1 MLLFAPNHSAALAR
15 RIADALGTSLSAC
28 EEREFDGG
36 EHKMRPLVEVRGQDV
51 FVVQSLYGD
60 AHASANDKLC
70 RLLFFIGALK
80 DAGASRVTA
89 CLPYL
94 AYARKD
100 RRTQPHDP
108 VTTRYIAAL
117 FESVGVDRI
126 VVLDVHNEAAFD
138 NAFRCE
144 TIRVEAADEFADQLA
159 LQDAASRVV
168 VASPDTGGIKRAQR
182 LREVLERK
190 LGRSCDFAFM
200 EKRRARGVVSGETF
214 TGDVVDS
221 NVLIFD
227 DLIASGTTILRAAQA
242 ARRAGARRVDV
253 VATHAAFVSEAA
265 RLFDEGGPDTV
276 TVSDSIALSE
286 TFEALRGDRLK
297 VCSIAP
303 LFARTI
309 QQLAHQPHRAP

>member
-1 MLLFAPNHSAALAR
+1 MLLFAPNHSAALAH
-15 RIADALGTSLSAC
+15 RIADALGTSLCSS

-36 EHKMRPLVEVRGQDV
+36 EHKMRPLQDVRGHDI
-51 FVVQSLYGD
+51 FVVQSLCGD

-80 DAGASRVTA
+80 DAGAARVTA
-89 CLPYL
+89 CIPYL

-100 RRTQPHDP
+100 RRTQPRDP
-108 VTTRYIAAL
+108 VTTRYVAAL
-117 FESVGVDRI
+117 FEAVAADRV

-144 TIRVEAADEFADQLA
+144 TIRLEAAVSFADHLA
-159 LQDAASRVV
+159 LTDTSSRIV

-190 LGRSCDFAFM
+190 VGRSIDFAFM
-200 EKRRARGVVSGETF
+200 EKRRALGIVSGETF
-214 TGDVVDS
+214 TGDVRDS

-242 ARRAGARRVDV
+242 ARHAGARRIDV
-253 VATHAAFVSEAA
+253 LATHAAFLPTAMQ
-265 RLFDEGGPDTV
+265 LFGEGGPDSV
-276 TVSDSIALSE
+276 IVSDSIALPN
-286 TFEALRGDRLK
+286 TFEPLLGERLRI
-297 VCSIAP
+297 CSVAP

-309 QQLAHQPHRAP
+309 DELAHQQR

>member
-1 MLLFAPNHSAALAR
+1 SVPVELLIVMSHRIEACSRTRGPLLSTTRTCTSIREPYEADRGHPRDPWYTCARTVRFKRVRMLLFAPNHSAALAR

-94 AYARKD
+94 AYSRKD
-100 RRTQPHDP
+100 RRTQPNDP

-190 LGRSCDFAFM
+190 LG
-200 EKRRARGVVSGETF
+200 
-214 TGDVVDS
+214 
-221 NVLIFD
+221 
-227 DLIASGTTILRAAQA
+227 
-242 ARRAGARRVDV
+242 
-253 VATHAAFVSEAA
+253 
-265 RLFDEGGPDTV
+265 
-276 TVSDSIALSE
+276 
-286 TFEALRGDRLK
+286 
-297 VCSIAP
+297 
-303 LFARTI
+303 
-309 QQLAHQPHRAP
+309 